1 MAGLYFHIPF
11 CKRVCAYCDFYK
23 SVDLRRMDPLLESM
37 HRELDARREYL
48 GGEPVRTRYFGG
60 GTPSLCAPEAIAGL
74 LDHAATL
81 FDCTAAEETTLEAN
95 PDDLT
100 PAYLAA
106 LRRAGVNRLSVGIQS
121 FDDACLKLMNRR
133 HNAAQAVEAVRSAQR
148 EGYEN
153 ITVDL
158 IFGVPGFGDDTLRR
172 SLDSALALGVQHISA
187 YHLTI
192 EPDTA
197 FGRRAARGEFRAVDE
212 QISET
217 EFLTVHHTLTE
228 AGFEHYEVS
237 NFALPGFRARH
248 NAAYWHGAKYLGI
261 GPAAHSFDGEERHWN
276 VGSVE
281 RYIAG
286 DPAERELLTN
296 RDRFNE
302 YVMTALR
309 TAEGIDT
316 REVEPNR
323 ERKSLGTE
331 ITFQSDVTDLTE
343 MIPVIQQQSQEVSDD
358 LKKKA
363 LAGRTITL
371 KVKFFDF
378 KTITRSRTL
387 PDYFNDDDTIMRTVE
402 ELLPKTDA
410 GRIKLRLLGVTVS
423 GFYGEHIP
431 SGAMYQPEF
440 EFMKTLPFRKW

>member
-158 IFGVPGFGDDTLRR
+158 IFGVPGFGNDTLRR

-187 YHLTI
+187 YHLTV

-217 EFLTVHHTLTE
+217 EFLTVHHTLTG

-316 REVEPNR
+316 REVTARFGTKRLERMR
-323 ERKSLGTE
+323 EEAAPYL
-331 ITFQSDVTDLTE
+331 QSG
-343 MIPVIQQQSQEVSDD
+343 
-358 LKKKA
+358 A
-363 LAGRTITL
+363 LR
-371 KVKFFDF
+371 
-378 KTITRSRTL
+378 
-387 PDYFNDDDTIMRTVE
+387 
-402 ELLPKTDA
+402 DA
-410 GRIKLRLLGVTVS
+410 GGRLT
-423 GFYGEHIP
+423 IP
-431 SGAMYQPEF
+431 PERFLISDAVIEALF
-440 EFMKTLPFRKW
+440 ET

>member
-60 GTPSLCAPEAIAGL
+60 GTPSLCAPEAVAGL

-100 PAYLAA
+100 PAYLAV

-158 IFGVPGFGDDTLRR
+158 IFGVPGFGNDTLRR

-187 YHLTI
+187 YHLTV
-192 EPDTA
+192 EPGTA
-197 FGRRAARGEFRAVDE
+197 FGRRAARGQFAPVDE
-212 QISET
+212 ATSET
-217 EFLTVHHTLTE
+217 EYALVHETLTG

-237 NFALPGFRARH
+237 NFALPGFRARRSGNPH
-248 NAAYWHGAKYLGI
+248 RPRPLQRI
-261 GPAAHSFDGEERHWN
+261 RDDPAAHGRRHRPAGGGKTVRQGARGTGPARCGTVAEEPH
-276 VGSVE
+276 
-281 RYIAG
+281 A
-286 DPAERELLTN
+286 
-296 RDRFNE
+296 
-302 YVMTALR
+302 
-309 TAEGIDT
+309 
-316 REVEPNR
+316 
-323 ERKSLGTE
+323 
-331 ITFQSDVTDLTE
+331 
-343 MIPVIQQQSQEVSDD
+343 
-358 LKKKA
+358 
-363 LAGRTITL
+363 
-371 KVKFFDF
+371 
-378 KTITRSRTL
+378 RSRSG
-387 PDYFNDDDTIMRTVE
+387 
-402 ELLPKTDA
+402 TDGRPA
-410 GRIKLRLLGVTVS
+410 GSDADLRRGDRNVFRNGTGHRNQVKL
-423 GFYGEHIP
+423 
-431 SGAMYQPEF
+431 
-440 EFMKTLPFRKW
+440 KC

>member
-60 GTPSLCAPEAIAGL
+60 GTPSLCAPEAVAGL

-81 FDCTAAEETTLEAN
+81 FDCAAAEETTLEAN

-158 IFGVPGFGDDTLRR
+158 IFGVPGFGNNTLRR

-187 YHLTI
+187 YHLTV

-212 QISET
+212 EVSEE
-217 EFLTVHHTLTE
+217 EFLTVHDTLTA

-237 NFALPGFRARH
+237 NYALPGFRARH
-248 NAAYWHGAKYLGI
+248 NASYWHGTKYLGI

-276 VGSVE
+276 ASSVE
-281 RYIAG
+281 KYIAG
-286 DPAERELLTN
+286 APAGKEVLTR

-309 TAEGIDT
+309 TAEGIDLEEAAA
-316 REVEPNR
+316 RFGAKRLARMQEEAAPFLR
-323 ERKSLGTE
+323 SGTLRIVRGRMALPPE
-331 ITFQSDVTDLTE
+331 KFLISDA
-343 MIPVIQQQSQEVSDD
+343 VIG
-358 LKKKA
+358 A
-363 LAGRTITL
+363 L
-371 KVKFFDF
+371 
-378 KTITRSRTL
+378 
-387 PDYFNDDDTIMRTVE
+387 
-402 ELLPKTDA
+402 
-410 GRIKLRLLGVTVS
+410 
-423 GFYGEHIP
+423 
-431 SGAMYQPEF
+431 F
-440 EFMKTLPFRKW
+440 ET

>member
-60 GTPSLCAPEAIAGL
+60 GTPSLCAPEAVAGL

-158 IFGVPGFGDDTLRR
+158 IFGVPGFGNDTLRR

-187 YHLTI
+187 YHLTV
-192 EPDTA
+192 EPGTA
-197 FGRRAARGEFRAVDE
+197 FGRRAARGQFAPVDE
-212 QISET
+212 ATSET
-217 EFLTVHHTLTE
+217 EYALVHETLTG

-248 NAAYWHGAKYLGI
+248 NAAYWHGVKYLGI
-261 GPAAHSFDGEERHWN
+261 GPAAHSFDGRHGRRHRPAGGGKAVRQGARGTGPARCGTVAEEPH
-276 VGSVE
+276 
-281 RYIAG
+281 A
-286 DPAERELLTN
+286 
-296 RDRFNE
+296 
-302 YVMTALR
+302 
-309 TAEGIDT
+309 
-316 REVEPNR
+316 
-323 ERKSLGTE
+323 
-331 ITFQSDVTDLTE
+331 
-343 MIPVIQQQSQEVSDD
+343 
-358 LKKKA
+358 
-363 LAGRTITL
+363 
-371 KVKFFDF
+371 
-378 KTITRSRTL
+378 RSRSGTDGR
-387 PDYFNDDDTIMRTVE
+387 PAGS
-402 ELLPKTDA
+402 DA
-410 GRIKLRLLGVTVS
+410 GLRRGDRNVFRNGTGHRNQVKL
-423 GFYGEHIP
+423 
-431 SGAMYQPEF
+431 
-440 EFMKTLPFRKW
+440 KC